1 MYAIRFFRIYD
12 IGDEV
17 RLGSLEQDL
26 AASMPTSRSRFHRVS
41 PASITID
48 EPPILVRLQGA
59 AIRTPTRDL
68 PLTALAKVFD
78 FGAISICLCLED
90 REAPAAVLEEV
101 ALAFAAHEG
110 LSPHFE
116 RALSE
121 LREVLRPSLGERP
134 IDAEFYEEYTIFHA
148 DREDPGI
155 DQVAV
160 LLGEKAGFS
169 QGVRE
174 DCLRYTFSYYPDEK
188 AVLSWGASILFSPD
202 PPLDLIELI
211 EYAAVQVLELR
222 FYERELS
229 RQMERMYDDIE
240 NAERL
245 WWISRSFHY
254 RALMKGLMS
263 EQAEVSEV
271 IEDVNNLIK
280 VTEDVYYA
288 RVYAAA
294 LQVLRSGQWTD
305 SVNRKLATIRETYR
319 MLSDEVNIQH
329 AHFLEWIII
338 LLIAFEIVIFLLP
351 VAGH

>member
-1 MYAIRFFRIYD
+1 MYAIRFYRIYD
-12 IGDEV
+12 IGDEIG
-17 RLGSLEQDL
+17 LPLLERDL
-26 AASMPTSRSRFHRVS
+26 AASMPISRSQFHRVR
-41 PASITID
+41 PTSITIK
-48 EPPILVRLQGA
+48 EPPLLVRLQGA
-59 AIRTPTRDL
+59 QIRTPRGDM
-68 PLTALAKVFD
+68 ALAAVARVYD
-78 FGAISICLCLED
+78 FGAVSICLTLEEMD
-90 REAPAAVLEEV
+90 APARALEEV

-110 LSPHFE
+110 LSLHFE
-116 RALSE
+116 RALADLME
-121 LREVLRPSLGERP
+121 ILRPHIGDRP
-134 IDAEFYEEYTIFHA
+134 VDPDFYDEYTIYLA
-148 DREDPGI
+148 EREDPAL
-155 DQVAV
+155 DQVAI
-160 LLGEKAGFS
+160 LLGENAGFS
-169 QGVRE
+169 QAVR
-174 DCLRYTFSYYPDEK
+174 DDTLRHTFSYYPEEK
-188 AVLSWGASILFSPD
+188 AVLSWNGAILFSPD

-240 NAERL
+240 NADRQ

-329 AHFLEWIII
+329 AHFLEWIVI

>member
-1 MYAIRFFRIYD
+1 MFSIRFFRIYD

-17 RLGSLEQDL
+17 DLRCLEREL
-26 AASMPTSRSRFHRVS
+26 AASTPTSRSRFNRVR
-41 PASITID
+41 PASITIA
-48 EPPILVRLQGA
+48 EPPLLVRLQGST
-59 AIRTPTRDL
+59 ISTPRGTRTL
-68 PLTALAKVFD
+68 SAMAKVFD
-78 FGAISICLCLED
+78 FGAISICLCLVD
-90 REAPAAVLEEV
+90 QEAPSTALEEA
-101 ALAFAAHEG
+101 ALHFAAHEG

-121 LREVLRPSLGERP
+121 LREVLRPVLGERP
-134 IDAEFYEEYTIFHA
+134 IDAEFYEEYTIYQA

-155 DQVAV
+155 DQVAI
-160 LLGEKAGFS
+160 LLGEKGGFS

-174 DCLRYTFSYYPDEK
+174 DTLRHTFSYYPDEK
-188 AVLSWGASILFSPD
+188 AVLSWNGTILFSPD
-202 PPLDLIELI
+202 PLLDLIELI

-240 NAERL
+240 NADRQ
-245 WWISRSFHY
+245 WWISRSFKY
-254 RALMKGLMS
+254 RALMKALMS